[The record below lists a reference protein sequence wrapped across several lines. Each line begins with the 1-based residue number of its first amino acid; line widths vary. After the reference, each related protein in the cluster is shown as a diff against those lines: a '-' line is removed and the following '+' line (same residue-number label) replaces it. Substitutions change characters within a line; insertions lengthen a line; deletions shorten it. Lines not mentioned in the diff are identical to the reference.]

1 MIVNYAAQNPYS
13 PSFIKAS
20 QPLSSESLNSSANP
34 MPTNNRTILEPNV
47 IRRPLNN
54 VHPDYLKQVYMPVK
68 NSSSNGS
75 LTESFIRA
83 RASMSPAYVHNEILT
98 RYEMISMA
106 PLKLVQI
113 KKSIDKVA

>member
-1 MIVNYAAQNPYS
+1 MLINQNIENPYAVKIPKVNQS
-13 PSFIKAS
+13 
-20 QPLSSESLNSSANP
+20 LSSESMSGFANP
-34 MPTNNRTILEPNV
+34 VPTNNRTVLEPNV

-54 VHPDYLKQVYMPVK
+54 MHPDYLKSVYMPGK

-75 LTESFIRA
+75 STESFIRA

-106 PLKLVQI
+106 PLKLIQI
-113 KKSIDKVA
+113 KKSIDKIA